1 MKMAVVDVQ
10 RAVMQSED
18 GMRAQATLKKVFDS
32 RQQELNKRQ
41 TDLQK
46 QKEEIDKQKTVLS
59 QAALQK
65 KVDDWQ
71 KEMVELQQTFV
82 EYNKELEK
90 KQKELTDPIFERVLG
105 AIKRIAG
112 TDGYDL
118 IVDRATVAF
127 ARGDLDLTDRGIR
140 ISNGSTASAHAG
152 VARRSLPGPGA
163 PPGARPAQRPNRD
176 LGRSRPARSAVRSR
190 SSRHDTEAAFSGTRP
205 TLRADRPD
213 RRGKG
218 RETSRLFSHARFVKA
233 AAEAAR
239 RGATLLVDAS
249 LEGAVDA
256 VIGQPRAATAGLWV
270 HDHAAWAWPTCSTE
284 ASFSTLRPWWARDA
298 RSHRAPSSGLASFSA
313 RAWRSARAPSSG
325 SPASAGRSGAGGP
338 CGRCRSSEAS

>member
-1 MKMAVVDVQ
+1 MRTLARPLLAAAFAALVSLFGTSASAQMKMAVVDVQ

-18 GMRAQATLKKVFDS
+18 GLRAQATLKKVFDS

-46 QKEEIDKQKTVLS
+46 QKEEIDKQKSVLS

-71 KEMVELQQTFV
+71 KEMIELQQTFV

-127 ARGDLDLTDRGIR
+127 ARGDLDLTDRVIQ
-140 ISNGSTASAHAG
+140 ISNGSSGSPPPAAG
-152 VARRSLPGPGA
+152 AGA
-163 PPGARPAQRPNRD
+163 PPTPRPA
-176 LGRSRPARSAVRSR
+176 
-190 SSRHDTEAAFSGTRP
+190 T
-205 TLRADRPD
+205 
-213 RRGKG
+213 
-218 RETSRLFSHARFVKA
+218 
-233 AAEAAR
+233 
-239 RGATLLVDAS
+239 
-249 LEGAVDA
+249 
-256 VIGQPRAATAGLWV
+256 
-270 HDHAAWAWPTCSTE
+270 
-284 ASFSTLRPWWARDA
+284 
-298 RSHRAPSSGLASFSA
+298 APSQTTTK
-313 RAWRSARAPSSG
+313 P
-325 SPASAGRSGAGGP
+325 
-338 CGRCRSSEAS
+338 